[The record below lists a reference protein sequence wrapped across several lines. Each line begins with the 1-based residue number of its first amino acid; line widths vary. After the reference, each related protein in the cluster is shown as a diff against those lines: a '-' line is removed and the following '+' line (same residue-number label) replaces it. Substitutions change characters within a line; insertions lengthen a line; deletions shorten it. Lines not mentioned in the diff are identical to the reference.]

1 MTVFYN
7 DLIIFIAYTT
17 YILVQLLFFWQVP
30 QTTSDEHKEKK
41 NRKTKKSFIT
51 VNQLKMSNH
60 TRSTSNKK
68 TIVLDD
74 A

>member
-17 YILVQLLFFWQVP
+17 YILVQLLFLLQVP
-30 QTTSDEHKEKK
+30 QTTSDEYKEKQNK
-41 NRKTKKSFIT
+41 KTKKSFVT
-51 VNQLKMSNH
+51 VNQLKMPKY

-68 TIVLDD
+68 NIDLDD